1 MDSDRTER
9 APTALLLV
17 DVINDMDVPGS
28 EALVRQAEPMARR
41 LAALKARASRAGIP
55 SIYINDNFGKWRSDF
70 RHLVDHCT
78 QDDVPGR
85 EVARILRPS
94 EDDYFVLK
102 PKHSAFFDTTLDT
115 LLEYLETESV
125 IVTGIAGNICVL
137 FSANDAYMRDLTLY
151 VPSDCTVSN
160 TKEENEYALKQM
172 QSVLKADITPSDA
185 LDVSRLALGRGGQD
199 LASPEPRRSDPVK
212 HSDTSGELGVATGAP
227 AGSREKTQ

>member
-17 DVINDMDVPGS
+17 DVINDMDFPGS

-137 FSANDAYMRDLTLY
+137 FSANDAYMRDLKLV
-151 VPSDCTVSN
+151 VPADCIASN
-160 TKEENEYALKQM
+160 TPEENEYALKQM
-172 QSVLKADITPSDA
+172 RTVLKADVRPSA
-185 LDVSRLALGRGGQD
+185 ELAFSSSSR
-199 LASPEPRRSDPVK
+199 
-212 HSDTSGELGVATGAP
+212 
-227 AGSREKTQ
+227 